1 MDDSEREGLLQYIRE
16 LEKNARRWRTIATV
30 ALGVLVVFLLAAVV
44 GGGTMSVFMRTR
56 ARQAE
61 RIARDQAL
69 VAEKEAQAALA
80 RAERLAAEQQK
91 HAEATK
97 KSKGKD

>member
-16 LEKNARRWRTIATV
+16 LEQTARRWRTIATV
-30 ALGVLVVFLLAAVV
+30 ALGVLVVLFLAAIV
-44 GGGTMSVFMRTR
+44 GGGTMSISIGRR

-61 RIARDQAL
+61 MIARDQEMMARQQAEAAL
-69 VAEKEAQAALA
+69 VQ
-80 RAERLAAEQQK
+80 AERLAAEQQK
-91 HAEATK
+91 QAEAAK